1 MRNEQ
6 DIVAGSKG
14 GLKIKFKTKYHSFSS
29 CILCFALLFLEHQRT
44 FVALYFVLPMT
55 KKKLQFGVEMRKNLK
70 VFSDKVPFVVY
81 PNSNLVAT

>member
-29 CILCFALLFLEHQRT
+29 CILCFAPLFLEHQRT
-44 FVALYFVLPMT
+44 FVALFFASNDIKNV
-55 KKKLQFGVEMRKNLK
+55 QFGVEMREKLK